1 MINHKKLIPAL
12 AFLVLLA
19 SGCSSTSE
27 EFGTSEAGVEEMSW
41 SADLMAH
48 SGRSDVPAVCIPVS
62 DLYRCQFLARITN
75 TGTTPQEISGNFY
88 LETKDGKIY
97 ESYGGYLEPISLN
110 PDQSKVSY
118 NTAFDIP
125 LGTFVKSVF
134 LAQRYDEGK
143 YFQIEVEQEFT
154 GDWIN

>member
-1 MINHKKLIPAL
+1 MTSYKKLIPVLAL
-12 AFLVLLA
+12 LVLLV
-19 SGCSSTSE
+19 SGCSSSSE
-27 EFGTSEAGVEEMSW
+27 GFGTSDAGVEEMSW

-48 SGRSDVPAVCIPVS
+48 SGRSDVPAVCIQVS
-62 DLYRCQFLARITN
+62 DLYRCQFLARFTN
-75 TGTTPQEISGNFY
+75 SGTTPQEISGNFY

-97 ESYGGYLEPISLN
+97 ESYGGYLEPIGLN
-110 PDQSKVSY
+110 PDQSKISY

-143 YFQIEVEQEFT
+143 YFQIVVEQEFT
-154 GDWIN
+154 ENWIN